1 MYRGFM
7 KRIISIEQK
16 NERERIRSI
25 EEQKRIKQYKEN
37 KNDIKE

>member
-37 KNDIKE
+37 KNDIQE